1 MPKNKDVC
9 LELMTWPEI
18 EQRLKETD
26 IALIPV
32 GQTEQH
38 GMHAGTDLDSRNAE
52 GIAIRA
58 ALASF
63 DLAKPVVAPT
73 INYGYSDLPGLR
85 DFPGVFSLRG
95 ETLINLYY
103 DVAFSLIRMGFI
115 KIIFINGHD
124 ANPPFVSEAMR
135 RIIKKTGAFCA
146 MGHISEMNHEFAEK
160 VLEKRDMPLDFGH
173 ACLIETSIA
182 MALGMEVREDR
193 MVGHYCDKNEGAIG
207 KIFPQTPAGISF
219 PAWECPE
226 VMDKVWPAGS
236 PGPKGNPAGSTK
248 ELGEELIEAT
258 IKPLI
263 YIIESIRDYKPKV
276 KENLEFEV

>member
-1 MPKNKDVC
+1 MPINKDVC
-9 LELMTWPEI
+9 LGLMTWPEI
-18 EQRLKETD
+18 EQRLKKTD

-38 GMHAGTDLDSRNAE
+38 GLHAGTDLDSRNAE
-52 GIAIRA
+52 GIAIGA
-58 ALASF
+58 AMAAF

-73 INYGYSDLPGLR
+73 INYGYSDLPGMR
-85 DFPGVFSLRG
+85 DYPGVFSLRG

-103 DVAFSLIRMGFI
+103 DVAFSLIRMGFT
-115 KIIFINGHD
+115 KIIFVNGHD

-135 RIIKKTGAFCA
+135 RITKKTGAFCA
-146 MGHISEMNHEFAEK
+146 MAHISEMNHELAEK
-160 VLEKRDMPLDFGH
+160 ILEKHDMPFDFGH

-182 MALGMEVREDR
+182 MAFGMDIREDR
-193 MVGHYCDKNEGAIG
+193 MVGHYCEKNDGPMG
-207 KIFPQTPAGISF
+207 KIFPMAPPGISF

-226 VMDKVWPAGS
+226 VMDKVWRSGF
-236 PGPKGNPAGSTK
+236 PGPKGNPVGSTK

-263 YIIESIRDYKPKV
+263 YLIESIRDYTPNM
-276 KENLEFEV
+276 KEHMEFEV

>member
-1 MPKNKDVC
+1 MAVNKDVC
-9 LELMTWPEI
+9 LGLMTWPEI

-38 GMHAGTDLDSRNAE
+38 GLHGGTDLDSRNAE
-52 GIAIRA
+52 GIAVRA
-58 ALASF
+58 ALATF

-73 INYGYSDLPGLR
+73 ICYGYSDLPGFR
-85 DFPGVFSLRG
+85 DYPGVFSLRG

-103 DVAFSLIRMGFI
+103 DVAFSLVRMGFT
-115 KIIFINGHD
+115 KIIFVNGHD
-124 ANPPFVSEAMR
+124 ANPPFVNEAMR
-135 RIIKKTGAFCA
+135 RITKKTGAFCA
-146 MGHISEMNHEFAEK
+146 MGHLSEMNNKFAEK
-160 VLEKRDMPLDFGH
+160 VLDDYNMPHDFGH

-182 MALGMEVREDR
+182 LAFGMEVREDK
-193 MVGHYCDKNEGAIG
+193 MLGYYSENNSGCIG
-207 KIFPQTPAGISF
+207 KIFPKAPDGISF

-258 IKPLI
+258 IKPLV
-263 YIIESIRDYKPKV
+263 YLIESIKNYKPRI
-276 KENLEFEV
+276 KENLEFEI